1 MNLEEAMPL
10 PQEARPPF
18 QEAMPLPEKPMKLH
32 IGKISSPQS
41 FDTFSTIL
49 DYTSS
54 SGSKFQLTEI
64 INNRTTKTYAYLD
77 TMMLL
82 PEDERSRQMIQ
93 GSICKN
99 IPGIES
105 IRFLSKYK
113 LLIEKGRIFDWE
125 KIGMQVIEVLEK
137 TLEQKEKSGEC

>member
-1 MNLEEAMPL
+1 MNLH
-10 PQEARPPF
+10 
-18 QEAMPLPEKPMKLH
+18 QEAMSLPEKPMKLH
-32 IGKISSPQS
+32 PNTITPGQS

-64 INNRTTKTYAYLD
+64 INNRTTRTSAYLD
-77 TMMLL
+77 TTILL
-82 PEDERSRQMIQ
+82 PTDEHLRKMIQ
-93 GSICKN
+93 KSICEN

-113 LLIEKGRIFDWE
+113 LLIEKGRVFDWE

-137 TLEQKEKSGEC
+137 KLEQKEESGEC